1 MTTPTPN
8 PNTPPQPTDRA
19 HIGTEQ
25 RNPRTLHLHTTSV
38 RECVDL
44 IRAEDAAV
52 LHALEAAASALAAF
66 IEDLVSRFARDGGRK
81 GGGGGGGGGGRL
93 VYVGAGTSGRLGV
106 LDAAEAPPTFQVEPG
121 RIVGLIAGGDRALRA
136 SSEGLEDDP
145 EGAAAE
151 LRALG
156 LTGNDTVLGI
166 AAGAT
171 TPYARGALSIA
182 KRLAPGCLTGF
193 LTCSACEQPAHTDHL
208 IFLPTG
214 PEVVTGS
221 TRMKAGTATKLALN
235 TISTTLM
242 VQTGRVYENL
252 MVDVRASNAK
262 LRDRAARIVSTLTG
276 LSRDEAFALLDRAG
290 GSVKVAAIMHRCGL
304 SAEAARSRLDA
315 GDGRLDRVL

>member
-1 MTTPTPN
+1 MTVPHN
-8 PNTPPQPTDRA
+8 PPDPPTDRA
-19 HIGTEQ
+19 HISTEQ
-25 RNPRTLHLHTTSV
+25 RNPRTLHLHSTSV
-38 RECVDL
+38 RACVDL

-52 LHALEAAASALAAF
+52 LEALEAAAPALTAF
-66 IEDLVSRFARDGGRK
+66 IENLVPRFAE
-81 GGGGGGGGGGRL
+81 GGRL
-93 VYVGAGTSGRLGV
+93 IYVGAGTSGRLGV

-121 RIVGLIAGGDRALRA
+121 RVVGLIAGGDRALRV

-151 LRALG
+151 LLALG
-156 LTGNDTVLGI
+156 LTGDDTVLGI

-193 LTCSACEQPAHTDHL
+193 LTCSACERPPHADHL

-276 LSRDEAFALLDRAG
+276 LSRDEAFALLEHAG
-290 GSVKVAAIMHRCGL
+290 GSAGEGSVKVAVVMHRLRL
-304 SAEAARSRLDA
+304 SAAAAQERLDA
-315 GDGRLDRVL
+315 VGGRLDRVV